1 MSDKFERAH
10 AAFMAANQA
19 RLASIYDDFLEAWG
33 DYETDTD
40 SNPSP
45 TDFLDTCRTAWLRAA
60 DAATVARMAEDA
72 QRGRE
77 MLRANHAAVGRDYD
91 AEVAAHRAERA
102 EFAASNVAGE
112 VAT

>member
-10 AAFMAANQA
+10 DAFVTANQA
-19 RLASIYDDFLEAWG
+19 RLAGIYKEFSAAYQ
-33 DYETDTD
+33 DYQIDTD
-40 SNPSP
+40 SNPGER
-45 TDFLDTCRTAWLRAA
+45 DFLDTCRTAWLRAA